1 MTSPP
6 LSDPFAWVGST
17 LGGKYR
23 VESVVGEGG
32 FGVVYRAQHLG
43 LGEPVAVKCLKIPPA
58 LPPEERERFHQSFLD
73 EGRLLRK
80 LSRAT
85 ASVVQAL
92 DVGAETAPSGAW
104 TPYLVLE
111 WLRGETLEEYMKRHA
126 REGKAGMP
134 LAEAARIMEPA
145 ALAMATAHGMG
156 VVHRDLKPANLF
168 LAEVGGASTLK
179 VLDFG
184 IAKVIA
190 DNATITRALESTG
203 AIPSMFTPH
212 YGAPEQFNRRFGAT
226 GPWTDVYALALLLVE
241 LASGKQAL
249 EGDDVTQLYIAT
261 TDLAVRPTP
270 RARGVHTS
278 DAVERVFQKALAI
291 EPRGRFTS
299 ARGFW
304 DALTEAIAAPI
315 ENAAADLPP
324 TIPTSAGG
332 PRTTSPQNSSPQ
344 NSSPQNSS
352 PQNSSPQYS
361 SPQSSS
367 QQSSSPQIATSS
379 SAPRT
384 RKPLLAGAAALA
396 VGALLA
402 AGIVAAQRYRA
413 PQKAPAVMRFAPEMG
428 DVERPVVPEDM
439 VLVPAGRFVMGHAKE
454 GKTERPPHTVTIS
467 KPFFMDRVEVTAG
480 DYARCVA
487 AGKCT
492 PTSVHGRKVNNS
504 EVAKLGAHCTAADPG
519 HTRHPINCVDQ
530 GQAAAHC
537 AFVGKRL
544 PTEAEWEYAARGTDE
559 RLYPW
564 GNEAPTCEVGN
575 FARAAREG
583 CVGRPKGTIEVGS
596 FPGAKSAFGALDMAG
611 NVWEWVADGW
621 DPSAYARGDRKDPL
635 APQAENGVLR
645 GGSWDFSPSV
655 AKTTFRLAY
664 ERTSG
669 HVSTGFRCAK
679 TAE

>member
-6 LSDPFAWVGST
+6 LVDPFAWVGQT

-23 VESVVGEGG
+23 VDAVLGEGG

-43 LGEPVAVKCLKIPPA
+43 LGEPIAIKCLKIPPG

-92 DVGAETAPSGAW
+92 DVGAETAPSGVW

-111 WLRGETLEEYMKRHA
+111 WLRGETLEELMERRA

-168 LAEVGGASTLK
+168 LAEVGGTRTLK

-190 DNATITRALESTG
+190 DNASITRALESTG
-203 AIPSMFTPH
+203 ATPSMFTPH

-249 EGDDVTQLYIAT
+249 EGDDATQLYIAT
-261 TDLAVRPTP
+261 TDVAVRPTP
-270 RARGVHTS
+270 RARGVRTS

-304 DALTEAIAAPI
+304 DALTEALAAPV
-315 ENAAADLPP
+315 ENAAAELPP
-324 TIPTSAGG
+324 TIPTDAGG
-332 PRTTSPQNSSPQ
+332 PRTTSPQG
-344 NSSPQNSS
+344 
-352 PQNSSPQYS
+352 
-361 SPQSSS
+361 
-367 QQSSSPQIATSS
+367 SSPQIATSS

-384 RKPLLAGAAALA
+384 RKPLLAGVAAVA

-413 PQKAPAVMRFAPEMG
+413 PQKAPAVMRFAPELG
-428 DVERPVVPEDM
+428 GLEVPAAPEDM

-492 PTSVHGRKVNNS
+492 PTGVHGKKVDEN
-504 EVAKLGAHCTAADPG
+504 EVAKFGAHCTGANPERA
-519 HTRHPINCVDQ
+519 RHPINCVDQ
-530 GQAAAHC
+530 GQAAAYC

-564 GNEAPTCEVGN
+564 GNEAPTCEMGN
-575 FARAAREG
+575 FARAPREG
-583 CVGRPKGTIEVGS
+583 CAGRPKGTIEVGS
-596 FPGAKSAFGALDMAG
+596 FPGAKSASGVLDMAG

-635 APQAENGVLR
+635 APQADNGVLR